1 MRHFPKMFQG
11 ISTVNHENEGDEI
24 CGMNSREG
32 ESVAFHKNIIISE
45 DPTIYVWLTKVEQM
59 MQVSLAMELEKGV
72 KELELLDRNSQQDEF
87 NAWIINEPAQIAIL
101 AMQVSWSQRVED
113 DLEKKSGATLRLIE
127 ESIRLTL
134 EMLADRVLMDLPG
147 DIRKKYE

>member
-11 ISTVNHENEGDEI
+11 ISTVRYENDGDSLVA
-24 CGMNSREG
+24 MNSREG
-32 ESVAFHKNIIISE
+32 ESVAFNKPVVISD
-45 DPTIYVWLTKVEQM
+45 DPTIYVWLTKVEQA

-72 KELELLDRNSQQDEF
+72 TELELLDRNSQQEEF
-87 NAWIINEPAQIAIL
+87 NAWIVNNPAQIAIL
-101 AMQVSWSQRVED
+101 SMQVSWSARVED
-113 DLEKKSGATLRLIE
+113 NLEKKQGQQLRLIE

-134 EMLADRVLMDLPG
+134 EMLADRVLTDLEG